1 MNSTPSS
8 SSQWIADGASE
19 VSTSTSRMSAV
30 SCELFQ
36 TSAAC
41 CSGESSSPNAAWIPP
56 WALAELQDW
65 IDPFVASATRAPAVC
80 ADTAAAS
87 PEAPLPTTSTSK
99 LPFCDTAVQLYP
111 SSLITAI
118 SDPYDR
124 LART

>member
-36 TSAAC
+36 MSSAC

-56 WALAELQDW
+56 CAFAELQDW
-65 IDPFVASATRAPAVC
+65 IDPFVASATRAPAVS

-87 PEAPLPTTSTSK
+87 PEAPLPMTSTSNP
-99 LPFCDTAVQLYP
+99 PFCDTAAQLYR
-111 SSLITAI
+111 SFLIAAI
-118 SDPYDR
+118 SNAYVCPS
-124 LART
+124 RT